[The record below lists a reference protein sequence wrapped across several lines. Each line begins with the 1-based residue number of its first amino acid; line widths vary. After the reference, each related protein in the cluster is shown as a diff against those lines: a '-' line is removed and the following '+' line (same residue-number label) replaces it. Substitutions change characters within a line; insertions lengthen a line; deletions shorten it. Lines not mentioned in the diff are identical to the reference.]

1 MRDNIGDEDENMLI
15 INTNT
20 LNNEK
25 NIVIYQISL
34 RLDKLICYNKAIIYK
49 NVLSL
54 FSIFRVH
61 SICSIPPLFNFLMYN

>member
-25 NIVIYQISL
+25 ILSFIKYLSVWINLYVIIRQ
-34 RLDKLICYNKAIIYK
+34 
-49 NVLSL
+49 
-54 FSIFRVH
+54 
-61 SICSIPPLFNFLMYN
+61 